1 MTKEEKDALKKKIR
15 SIAQEL
21 FNNCD
26 EEYLDDLLFGD
37 IYYNPT
43 LDTDQ
48 LDKLMEKA
56 DFDVDTPINPQEI
69 NHICKLI
76 DETDF

>member
-1 MTKEEKDALKKKIR
+1 MKKEEKDALKKKIR

-26 EEYLDDLLFGD
+26 EDYLDDLLFGD

-56 DFDVDTPINPQEI
+56 DFDIDTPINTQEI
-69 NHICKLI
+69 NHICKSI
-76 DETDF
+76 DKTDF